1 MATIMHDRASHRGT
15 AMARAQMCAAVDMS
29 VPWDELEDSIM
40 SDIETRGRLQ
50 GAPSKFGLGGH
61 RILSYLSDSRNL
73 GPISVL
79 IILAIYSLLSPLLPA
94 PVHEYIYHIL
104 H

>member
-1 MATIMHDRASHRGT
+1 MATTMHGRASR
-15 AMARAQMCAAVDMS
+15 ARVCAAVDMS

-50 GAPSKFGLGGH
+50 GPPSKLGLAGH
-61 RILSYLSDSRNL
+61 LILGYLSDSRNL
-73 GPISVL
+73 GPLSVL